1 MWFVP
6 LAPVRDALDVPQAV
20 LAALGVPEATRS
32 AETGWITVLPPL
44 DRLTD
49 ALARQRL
56 VLVLDNCEHLI
67 AAVAELAGR
76 VLAAAPACASWPP
89 AASRSA

>member
-1 MWFVP
+1 M
-6 LAPVRDALDVPQAV
+6 
-20 LAALGVPEATRS
+20 
-32 AETGWITVLPPL
+32 LPPL

-49 ALARQRL
+49 ALAGQRL

-76 VLAAAPACASWPP
+76 VLAAAPDCASWPP
-89 AASRSA
+89 AVSRSG